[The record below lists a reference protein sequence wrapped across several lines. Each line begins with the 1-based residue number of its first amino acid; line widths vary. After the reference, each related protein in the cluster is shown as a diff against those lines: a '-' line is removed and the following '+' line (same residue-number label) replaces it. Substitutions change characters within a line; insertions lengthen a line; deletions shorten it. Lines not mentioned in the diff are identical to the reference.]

1 MLEVKTTVL
10 RKNNMSSS
18 RRRRKREGRR
28 WPPSGPPWREMA
40 VSWPTLS
47 PVHAFPL
54 RVGALPPSGLA
65 AVPWRGASAE
75 GPSRSFAGRWRPTR
89 MPPPSLF
96 LSLLLKF
103 WFYSRLIRSRVRAC
117 KTENFSIFSLI
128 LSRYNI
134 YLN

>member
-1 MLEVKTTVL
+1 V
-10 RKNNMSSS
+10 
-18 RRRRKREGRR
+18 GA
-28 WPPSGPPWREMA
+28 PPSRIGR
-40 VSWPTLS
+40 
-47 PVHAFPL
+47 
-54 RVGALPPSGLA
+54 GALAWHIYGGGGLFT
-65 AVPWRGASAE
+65 E
-75 GPSRSFAGRWRPTR
+75 LAGRWRPTR

-103 WFYSRLIRSRVRAC
+103 WFYSGLIRSRVRAC